1 MGQKKTRLRTLTLK
15 LMKTFNQ
22 LVFKLCEPTPEPKT
36 STELKHNAMGC
47 LGKADLGRKL
57 QGPLANAF
65 YALHLLDA
73 SHGFHARA
81 MLKGAWPFVGRAFK
95 RAVLS
100 RRRGGWRKEAGDPE
114 HGQCLVFERFEAGD
128 GR

>member
-1 MGQKKTRLRTLTLK
+1 MGQKKTRLRTYALK
-15 LMKTFNQ
+15 LTKTFNQ
-22 LVFKLCEPTPEPKT
+22 LVFKVCEPTPEPKT
-36 STELKHNAMGC
+36 STELKHNAVGC

-57 QGPLANAF
+57 QGPLANTF
-65 YALHLLDA
+65 YALHREDA

-81 MLKGAWPFVGRAFK
+81 ILNGAWSFVGRAFK

-100 RRRGGWRKEAGDPE
+100 RRRGGRRKEAGDPE